1 MADTS
6 PDVKDSKMTSEE
18 NPSVVTELKE
28 LVSLLEKGH
37 ITPDE
42 FKGFK
47 KALLARADAK
57 ETTEQDPH
65 GEALLE
71 RIVQLEKDAN
81 TIKEMNKALM
91 TRIRELEE
99 FQENAEKHFKN
110 IGFSKEQTCLL
121 VEENM
126 EFYYPL
132 KDNVEF
138 FFCIKNQCLG
148 YYYKQKNGKTPV
160 LDKNGDYSMIVYW
173 DRKLVTKDPDED
185 EEYDRSSCC

>member
-81 TIKEMNKALM
+81 TIKEMNKVLM
-91 TRIRELEE
+91 TRIEELKQNT
-99 FQENAEKHFKN
+99 FSQED
-110 IGFSKEQTCLL
+110 TCQA
-121 VEENM
+121 VEWVLEDIHPPDPDY
-126 EFYYPL
+126 ES
-132 KDNVEF
+132 
-138 FFCIKNQCLG
+138 FFCRKEKCLAW
-148 YYYKQKNGKTPV
+148 YHNPTGKWKPPPV
-160 LDKNGDYSMIVYW
+160 LDKDGNYPVHYIIIYN
-173 DRKLVTKDPDED
+173 RKLVTKDPNDD
-185 EEYDRSSCC
+185 NDSVTSCY